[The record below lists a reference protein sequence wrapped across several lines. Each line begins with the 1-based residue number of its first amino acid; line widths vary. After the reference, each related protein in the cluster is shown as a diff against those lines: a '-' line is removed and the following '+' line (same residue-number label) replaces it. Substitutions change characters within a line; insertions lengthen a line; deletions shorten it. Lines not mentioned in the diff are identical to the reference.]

1 MMEKIFHHFFY
12 YPKFIAKKGDN
23 HMAKQEKKLVQE
35 ERKIIKDIKYYQI
48 YKSVSIIDD
57 SYYSS
62 IEKNMEF
69 N

>member
-1 MMEKIFHHFFY
+1 
-12 YPKFIAKKGDN
+12 
-23 HMAKQEKKLVQE
+23 MAKQEKKLVQE